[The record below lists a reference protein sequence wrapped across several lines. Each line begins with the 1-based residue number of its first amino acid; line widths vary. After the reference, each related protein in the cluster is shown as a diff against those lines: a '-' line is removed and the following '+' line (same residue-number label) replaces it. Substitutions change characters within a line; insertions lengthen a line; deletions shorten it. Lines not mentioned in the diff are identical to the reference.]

1 MAPGGGLPDISG
13 MTSLKV
19 DVTGQIP
26 ENWTAEELRKCFE
39 KFGDIGD
46 VFIPRERFSD
56 RPRPFAFVRF
66 KDDTDATEAIKEM
79 NGTKYEGSTLSV
91 SKANRSREEARAE
104 TARDDGKRKESKSRR
119 SRRSTSRGRRRRSR
133 SRSRSSR
140 PRRQRCESSDSGR
153 RRRRRSKSASSRS
166 SRSRSRSR
174 HR

>member
-26 ENWTAEELRKCFE
+26 ENWTAEELRKSFE

-79 NGTKYEGSTLSV
+79 NGTKFEGSTLSV

-104 TARDDGKRKESKSRR
+104 TGRDDGKRKRSKSRHSR
-119 SRRSTSRGRRRRSR
+119 RRSTSRGRRRRSR

-153 RRRRRSKSASSRS
+153 KRRRRSKSASSRS

-174 HR
+174 R

>member
-26 ENWTAEELRKCFE
+26 ENWTAEELRKSFE

-46 VFIPRERFSD
+46 VFVPRERFSD

-66 KDDTDATEAIKEM
+66 LDDSDAKEAIKEM
-79 NGTKYEGSTLSV
+79 NGTKFEGSTLTV

-104 TARDDGKRKESKSRR
+104 TARDDGKRKKSRSR
-119 SRRSTSRGRRRRSR
+119 RRRSTSRGRRRRSR
-133 SRSRSSR
+133 SRSSR
-140 PRRQRCESSDSGR
+140 PRQRCESSDSGR
-153 RRRRRSKSASSRS
+153 KRRRKRSASGSSRS
-166 SRSRSRSR
+166 SRSRSRR
-174 HR
+174 R